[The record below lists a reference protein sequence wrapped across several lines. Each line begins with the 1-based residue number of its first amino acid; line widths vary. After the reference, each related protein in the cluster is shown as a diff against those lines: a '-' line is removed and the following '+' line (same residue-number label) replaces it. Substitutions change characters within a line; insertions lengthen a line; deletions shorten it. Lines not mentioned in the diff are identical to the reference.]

1 MTSFYTSLSGLRNA
15 ETDLGVVAHNIANA
29 ETTGFKKSSVEFADI
44 VSNGSSGDP
53 RMTRGIGST
62 VTSINQ
68 DFSLGAV
75 EQTGRSLDVAI
86 DGDGFFATR
95 NEESGDIKYS
105 RNGNFQLDGAGFVTD
120 FSDKRLQIFE
130 TDANGAVTDPNTT
143 VDAQIPPVNAAG
155 SELSGVTVE
164 VTGMVRAAYADG
176 STADVGR
183 VALANFLS
191 PNGLRAVGGSKW
203 EATGVSGQASFGVP
217 GVGQFGEMRS
227 GALERSNVNLAEE
240 MVGLITAQRNFQANA
255 KAIDTASQL
264 SQTIINLRS

>member
-15 ETDLGVVAHNIANA
+15 ETDLGTVAHNIANA

-53 RMTRGIGST
+53 RFTQGIGST
-62 VTSINQ
+62 VSSINQ

-75 EQTGRSLDVAI
+75 EQTGRSLDIAI

-95 NEESGDIKYS
+95 NAESGDVQFT
-105 RNGNFQLDGAGFVTD
+105 RNGNFNLDENGNLED
-120 FSDKRLQIFE
+120 FLGKRLQIFPSDGAGGFDTANR
-130 TDANGAVTDPNTT
+130 TDAVIPTT
-143 VDAQIPPVNAAG
+143 NAAG
-155 SELSGVTVE
+155 SELAGVTFE
-164 VTGMVRAAYADG
+164 VSGALTASYADG
-176 STADVGR
+176 STDTIGR
-183 VALANFLS
+183 VALATFVT
-191 PNGLRAVGGSKW
+191 PNGLRAVGNTQWQS
-203 EATGVSGQASFGVP
+203 TGVSGAPNYGFP
-217 GVGQFGEMRS
+217 GIGQFGDIRS

-264 SQTIINLRS
+264 SQTIINLRT

>member
-29 ETTGFKKSSVEFADI
+29 ETTGFKRSSVEFADI

-53 RMTRGIGST
+53 RFTQGIGST

-75 EQTGRSLDVAI
+75 EQTGRSLDIAI
-86 DGDGFFATR
+86 DGDGFLATR
-95 NEESGDIKYS
+95 NAESGDVKFS
-105 RNGNFQLDGAGFVTD
+105 RNGNFTLDESGFVQGFD
-120 FSDKRLQIFE
+120 GKRLQVFAP
-130 TDANGAVTDPNTT
+130 DGQGGFAQGGT
-143 VDAQIPPVNAAG
+143 VDAAIPTSNAAG
-155 SELSGVTVE
+155 SELAGVTFE
-164 VTGMVRAAYADG
+164 ANGELTAAYADG
-176 STADVGR
+176 STATIGR
-183 VALANFLS
+183 VALATFVS
-191 PNGLRAVGGSKW
+191 PNGLRAIGNTQW
-203 EATGVSGQASFGVP
+203 EATGVSGAPAFGFP
-217 GVGQFGEMRS
+217 GIGAYGDIRS

-264 SQTIINLRS
+264 SQTIINLRT